1 MGGSGL
7 SDTKSE
13 QGRGK
18 GKCCKGAR
26 GVQVAVSGAATQ
38 MQKYVMSPSCCLFR
52 SPSISLSLFLSRIFS
67 VALSPLLTALT
78 GRQDVLQQQQQRRQI
93 TTTKC
98 IVCKHVTTNNNN
110 VQQTTIATTT
120 SCIVC
125 CLILRSVN
133 DAEISTLFFAISSN
147 SIPPSLSSTPVP
159 LPLLP
164 LSLLCFPIFFC
175 RPFLVYFIYLFY
187 LPRKSRPLS
196 NNNTN
201 NNNEQRQRQCRR
213 DCGVKP

>member
-1 MGGSGL
+1 MGEG
-7 SDTKSE
+7 
-13 QGRGK
+13 GK
-18 GKCCKGAR
+18 GVLQGDKRSAGCC
-26 GVQVAVSGAATQ
+26 
-38 MQKYVMSPSCCLFR
+38 FR
-52 SPSISLSLFLSRIFS
+52 SCNTNAEICHFPVVLSLSFLLPLSFSLALFA

-78 GRQDVLQQQQQRRQI
+78 GRQDVQQQHQQQCRQI

-98 IVCKHVTTNNNN
+98 IVCKHVTKNNNN
-110 VQQTTIATTT
+110 VQQTTITTTT

-133 DAEISTLFFAISSN
+133 DAEISMLFFAISSN
-147 SIPPSLSSTPVP
+147 SIPALSYPPPVP

-164 LSLLCFPIFFC
+164 LFPLVLPNFFC
-175 RPFLVYFIYLFY
+175 RPFLFYFIYLYY
-187 LPRKSRPLS
+187 LPRRKSRPLS

-213 DCGVKP
+213 DCGVNS